1 MPAYAGIHDLSGGAM
16 EKIGWVYIITNHPN
30 GTLYI
35 GVTSDL
41 IRRISQ
47 HRAGEFEGFS
57 NQHNLKRLVYFE
69 RHDDILAAIAR
80 EKAMKAWQRAWKV
93 RLIMTGN
100 PEWND
105 LYDGIV

>member
-1 MPAYAGIHDLSGGAM
+1 M
-16 EKIGWVYIITNHPN
+16 EKGGWVYIITNQPN

-35 GVTSDL
+35 GVTSGL

-47 HRAGEFEGFS
+47 HRTGEFDGFS
-57 NQHNLKRLVYFE
+57 KQHNLKRLVYFE

-80 EKAMKAWQRAWKV
+80 EKAMKAWKV

-105 LYDGIV
+105 LYESIV